1 MKTKRKVKKGF
12 TLIELIAVIAILGI
26 LALITVPR
34 LTDYT
39 KNAKV
44 TKAKTNLSILKNAI
58 ERYDMEHSAKIKEG
72 QEDATL
78 EDKKDL
84 LIGKTKSD
92 GTTSDDG
99 EFGPYLSEIPK
110 EWANAKL
117 NDILSKTIDDVDM
130 DGDVATFKSTPKP
143 PSGEE

>member
-58 ERYDMEHSAKIKEG
+58 ERYDMEHNKTIRETFK
-72 QEDATL
+72 
-78 EDKKDL
+78 EDKDTTLKGKEEL

-92 GTTSDDG
+92 GTEDG

-110 EWANAKL
+110 EWADAKL
-117 NDILSKTIDDVDM
+117 SDILSKTIDDVAM
-130 DGDVATFKSTPKP
+130 NGDVATFTPT
-143 PSGEE
+143 SD